1 MSPVLDFSLDL
12 VWLLACGTLGLVF
25 LLIVGLLLLRWVRW
39 RNEPRQRAF
48 QARWR
53 LLLMRC
59 AVGDDVFAELPAL
72 SSRERWPFI
81 KLWLHG
87 QMSLKGP
94 ARERLARMAQTLGCG
109 PWALAQLDSRYAA
122 ERLMA
127 ILALGFLKEASAAPV
142 LLEQLHQGGNQTAVH
157 AARALLDI
165 DAAAHAVPVM
175 RCLLDRRD
183 LDFSLVA
190 VMLKPFGASLQ
201 AAWMAA
207 SPAPGSDDVQILPW
221 LRLAR
226 ALALQL
232 PSRVLQPFLQ
242 APHGTDVLIAAIR
255 LVQGESGTR
264 EVAVLADHPDWR
276 VRTQVAQALGLIGS
290 QHDRDV
296 LVRLSTDPQW
306 WVRYRAAQALMR
318 IPGLRR
324 EEVQALISAT
334 GDKYAVDMLAAVVA
348 EEGAHA

>member
-12 VWLLACGTLGLVF
+12 VWLLACATLGLVC
-25 LLIVGLLLLRWVRW
+25 LLIMGLLLLRWVRW

-53 LLLMRC
+53 QLLMRC
-59 AVGDDVFAELPAL
+59 AVGEDVFADLPAL
-72 SSRERWPFI
+72 AARERWPFL

-109 PWALAQLDSRYAA
+109 PWVLSQLGSRYAA

-127 ILALGFLKEASAAPV
+127 MLALGFLKQVSAAPV
-142 LLEQLHQGGNQTAVH
+142 LLEQLHKGGSQTAVH

-165 DAAAHAVPVM
+165 DVAAHAAPVV

-201 AAWMAA
+201 ATWMAEV
-207 SPAPGSDDVQILPW
+207 PAPGSDDVHLLSW
-221 LRLAR
+221 LKLAR

-232 PSRVLQPFLQ
+232 PSEVLQPFLQ

-255 LVQGESGTR
+255 LVQGEIGTR
-264 EVAVLADHPDWR
+264 EVAALADHPDWR

-290 QHDRDV
+290 PCDMDL

-318 IPGLRR
+318 IPGLGR
-324 EEVQALISAT
+324 EQVQTLISAT
-334 GDKYAVDMLAAVVA
+334 GDKYAVSMLAAVVA